1 MSDNILNDILSKFM
15 NSLRCSGYDHSY
27 RFQTLKGVLNRSK
40 QIEEEIV
47 NGTRIRYRTKAQ
59 IEEHKQ
65 NTIGNFPNTWFLKN
79 ETTNILKVPCTPN
92 SSLVNSMRQK
102 AGSSRGPD
110 KGITKFVEMGGIPVT
125 LLFPMK
131 EFLTGT
137 KGCQYAQKC
146 YITDTQD
153 CRVTRGIYRIICH
166 TCQERDGKRFV
177 YVGTSGF
184 SVHKRMQ
191 EHMQCVRSQQ
201 ISNALA
207 KHVELFHTNDNAEF
221 VTEVIKGNIKYNL
234 ERFIYEAV
242 EIEAIRN
249 DPDIY
254 TMNSRSEWGG
264 KGLPR
269 VQIVQN

>member
-1 MSDNILNDILSKFM
+1 MCYAYFPQFGLW
-15 NSLRCSGYDHSY
+15 
-27 RFQTLKGVLNRSK
+27 
-40 QIEEEIV
+40 
-47 NGTRIRYRTKAQ
+47 YRTKAQ
-59 IEEHKQ
+59 IEESKHNK
-65 NTIGNFPNTWFLKN
+65 IGNFPNTWFLKN

-92 SSLVNSMRQK
+92 SSLVSKMRQK

-131 EFLTGT
+131 EFLTGE

-153 CRVTRGIYRIICH
+153 CRVTRGIYRIICL
-166 TCQERDGKRFV
+166 TCQEREGKRFV

-184 SVHKRMQ
+184 SIHKRMQ
-191 EHMQCVRSQQ
+191 EHIQCVRSQQ
-201 ISNALA
+201 VSNALA
-207 KHVELFHTNDNAEF
+207 KHVELFHADDDDTAEF

-242 EIEAIRN
+242 EIEAIRS
-249 DPDIY
+249 DPNTH